1 VGLQV
6 INVMVEEGGT
16 QRATLSKA
24 TVHQER
30 LCSALRAFHYALVV
44 GIQALISSLM
54 VCNWTPIFTSL
65 SNRRLRLTLYI

>member
-1 VGLQV
+1 MGLQV
-6 INVMVEEGGT
+6 INVTVEEGGT

-44 GIQALISSLM
+44 GIQAFELLDG
-54 VCNWTPIFTSL
+54 V
-65 SNRRLRLTLYI
+65 